1 MSGSLSIL
9 RRLGSATKTSFAIVG
24 LGTSVY
30 AAKELHGITN
40 ATSSS
45 NDLNA
50 RKKNILVL
58 PFHRMKI
65 VEEKKQSL
73 STFLDKISSKEDGI
87 MEVEIRELVDVI
99 NAAASDPDV
108 VALHGTFGSGFGF
121 QCGGYA
127 HVEEIRNAIRM
138 FNESHRRH
146 YEGQHGTSD
155 IANDDQDENTNR
167 VKKMSYA
174 FADSFDSPIDP
185 GNKEYF
191 LASAFSQVNMQPRG
205 SMQLFGASTSNVF
218 LSDAFKMYGMKA
230 HVFKHGQ
237 YKNAPNSI
245 TESGYTKAH
254 YENAKAILDSINES
268 VHAMISHSR
277 NLPKVFDNSVW
288 KAVHNYGTMTADNAQ
303 EIKLIDHLPKVNPV
317 FDLVKMNACK
327 EENETQSNSLRE
339 KWASLLYDDNFKAD
353 KLISLSDYS
362 AKMKKNERQQRQ
374 RAKIYDTVKYAVERS
389 TAFESIADLLGY
401 EAPYFN
407 FDKNEV
413 DNWFSKD
420 KKHKIAV
427 VYVTGGIDE
436 KTVKKVA
443 RALEQVKKDDKIKC
457 VVLRVDSPGGGVT
470 ASETIL
476 EECKDLG
483 RPVVCSFSNL
493 AASGGYYISAFS
505 DRIFAQ
511 RTTLTGSIGVFGIK
525 LDASEAARRHGV
537 EFGYISSGEHAQ
549 TFSLFHPL
557 NDAMKANLTRNMD
570 RVYLYFKQLVSE
582 GRNIPLTEVE
592 VLAQGRVWTGQQAK
606 ENDLIDEF
614 GGLHQA
620 IAYATAKYT
629 SGVAEIEVFPK
640 PLSLKERLAK
650 VLIMDWALMSEEGL
664 MNPQLFLT
672 SVEDGSLITPCSVV
686 LGMDEDSA
694 TKSIIKEVCGRL
706 Q

>member
-1 MSGSLSIL
+1 MSGILSVL
-9 RRLGSATKTSFAIVG
+9 RRLSSVAKTSFAIVG

-40 ATSSS
+40 AASRS
-45 NDLNA
+45 NDDNN

-65 VEEKKQSL
+65 VEQKKQSL
-73 STFLDKISSKEDGI
+73 SSFIDRLSSKEDGI
-87 MEVEIRELVDVI
+87 MEVGIQELVDAI
-99 NAAASDPDV
+99 HAAASDPNV
-108 VALHGTFGSGFGF
+108 VALHGTFGSGFKF

-127 HVEEIRNAIRM
+127 HVEEIRNAIRL

-146 YEGQHGTSD
+146 YEGQHGTLD
-155 IANDDQDENTNR
+155 KANCDQDENAKP

-174 FADSFDSPIDP
+174 FADSFDSPVDP
-185 GNKEYF
+185 GNKEYI

-205 SMQLFGASTSNVF
+205 NMQFFGVSMSNVF
-218 LSDAFKMYGMKA
+218 LSDAFKKYGIKA

-254 YENAKAILDSINES
+254 YENSKAILDSINES

-277 NLPKVFDNSVW
+277 NLPKSFDSKVW

-303 EIKLIDHLPKVNPV
+303 EIKLIDNLPKVNPV
-317 FDLVKMNACK
+317 FDLVKINACK
-327 EENETQSNSLRE
+327 EEDDTQSNTLRE
-339 KWASLLYDDNFKAD
+339 KWISLLDVDNFKAD
-353 KLISLSDYS
+353 KLISFSDYS
-362 AKMKKNERQQRQ
+362 AKMKKEKRQ
-374 RAKIYDTVKYAVERS
+374 RRQRGLMYDKVQYAVSRS
-389 TAFESIADLLGY
+389 TAFETIVDLLGFG
-401 EAPYFN
+401 APYFN
-407 FDKNEV
+407 FDKDEV

-420 KKHKIAV
+420 KKDKIAV
-427 VYVTGGIDE
+427 VYITGGIDD
-436 KTVKKVA
+436 KTAKNVV
-443 RALEQVKKDDKIKC
+443 RALQQVKNDKKIKC

-570 RVYLYFKQLVSE
+570 RVYQYFKQLVSE
-582 GRNIPLTEVE
+582 GRNIPLAEVE
-592 VLAQGRVWTGQQAK
+592 TLAQGRVWTGEQAK

-614 GGLHQA
+614 GGINHA

-629 SGVAEIEVFPK
+629 SGVAEVEIYPK
-640 PLSLKERLAK
+640 PLSLKEKLTKASK
-650 VLIMDWALMSEEGL
+650 MEMTNISDEPLLNS
-664 MNPQLFLT
+664 QLLLK
-672 SVEDGSLITPCSVV
+672 SVQDGSLLTPCSVV
-686 LGMDEDSA
+686 LSMDETSA
-694 TKSIIKEVCGRL
+694 TKTIIKEVCERL
-706 Q
+706 R